1 MNRLRQIV
9 QAAPQEGAPLPAWLE
24 RLTTLGVVSD
34 DPQVVRRQRFTN
46 MFAFA
51 SAANIVAHI
60 VFYACYDPVGLVP
73 LVALNT
79 VFIAGLIAVPLL
91 HREGADAAAHAV
103 ALLSVVAILCTLVL
117 LGRESQIYVY
127 LTLSGLILFMFGVEY
142 PRAYVPWFVTAALSL
157 VVSLPFTPDHGLLA
171 ASDPLLQRTVSSQ
184 AMINVAVVNGLIIY
198 FVLSTLRRTE
208 LALEDQYARSAALTS
223 SLLPDSVIERLT
235 AAPDR
240 RIADSVDG
248 VSVLF
253 ADLAGFTA
261 AARALPPDQIVDYL
275 DEMVRAFDA
284 LCSECGAEKIKTIGD
299 CYMAVGGLSGDRRG
313 GALAIGRLALAM
325 IAAQDARPPLGAVQ
339 LSLRI
344 GVHFGSAT
352 AGITGDTRFT
362 YDLWGDAVNVASRM
376 ESHGVPGRIHVSAA
390 YRDAAAGAF
399 LFEARGEIDIR
410 SVGTARTFFLEG
422 AIAGG

>member
-1 MNRLRQIV
+1 
-9 QAAPQEGAPLPAWLE
+9 
-24 RLTTLGVVSD
+24 
-34 DPQVVRRQRFTN
+34 

-51 SAANIVAHI
+51 SAANIVAHN
-60 VFYACYDPVGLVP
+60 VFYAFYDPAGLVP
-73 LVALNT
+73 PVALNT
-79 VFIAGLIAVPLL
+79 VFTAGLIALPLL
-91 HREGADAAAHAV
+91 HRKGADVAAHAV

-117 LGRESQIYVY
+117 LDRESQIYVY

-184 AMINVAVVNGLIIY
+184 AMINVAVNGLIIY

-261 AARALPPDQIVDYL
+261 FARALPPEQIVDYL

-284 LCSECGAEKIKTIGD
+284 LCSESGAEKIKTIGD

-313 GALAIGRLALAM
+313 SALAIGRLALAM
-325 IAAQDARPPLGAVQ
+325 IAAQDARPPLGAVP

-352 AGITGDTRFT
+352 AGTIGDTRFT
-362 YDLWGDAVNVASRM
+362 YDLWAMQQISPPAWNRTPCRAASMSAPRIAMPPRMLSSSKRAARSTFAAWARRAHFFSKARLLAAESIGLVKVRRAVAQ
-376 ESHGVPGRIHVSAA
+376 
-390 YRDAAAGAF
+390 
-399 LFEARGEIDIR
+399 ARR
-410 SVGTARTFFLEG
+410 CS
-422 AIAGG
+422 

>member
-1 MNRLRQIV
+1 
-9 QAAPQEGAPLPAWLE
+9 
-24 RLTTLGVVSD
+24 
-34 DPQVVRRQRFTN
+34 

-51 SAANIVAHI
+51 SAANIVAHN
-60 VFYACYDPVGLVP
+60 VFYAFYDPAGLVP
-73 LVALNT
+73 PVALNT
-79 VFIAGLIAVPLL
+79 VFTAGLIALPLL
-91 HREGADAAAHAV
+91 HRKGADVAAHAV

-117 LGRESQIYVY
+117 LDRESQIYVY

-184 AMINVAVVNGLIIY
+184 AMINVAVNGLIIY

-261 AARALPPDQIVDYL
+261 FARALPPEQIVDYL

-284 LCSECGAEKIKTIGD
+284 LCSESGAEKIKTIGD

-313 GALAIGRLALAM
+313 SALAIGRLALAM
-325 IAAQDARPPLGAVQ
+325 IAAQDARPPLGAVP

-352 AGITGDTRFT
+352 AGAPSAIRALHTTCGRCSKYRLPHGIAHRAGPHPCQRRVSRCRRGCFPLRSARRDRHSQRGHGAHIFSRRR
-362 YDLWGDAVNVASRM
+362 DCWRLRASGSSR
-376 ESHGVPGRIHVSAA
+376 
-390 YRDAAAGAF
+390 
-399 LFEARGEIDIR
+399 
-410 SVGTARTFFLEG
+410 
-422 AIAGG
+422 